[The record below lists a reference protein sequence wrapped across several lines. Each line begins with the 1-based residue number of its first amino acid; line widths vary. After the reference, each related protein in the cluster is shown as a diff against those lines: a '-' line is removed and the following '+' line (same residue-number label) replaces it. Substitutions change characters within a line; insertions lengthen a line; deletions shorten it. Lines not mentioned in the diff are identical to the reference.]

1 MSVLK
6 LVISHLA
13 YGRNEIKREA
23 KNITSLID
31 GTGINK
37 WTLQFF
43 TQFVILF
50 GN

>member
-23 KNITSLID
+23 KTSQALLM
-31 GTGINK
+31 GPE
-37 WTLQFF
+37 
-43 TQFVILF
+43 
-50 GN
+50 